1 VNKGAIERL
10 KIMNKQT
17 LLALS
22 CAALAWGASA
32 SAIAQDGFYGGL
44 ALREDGADAN
54 GLKVSTLPFAWNRFT
69 SPLAED
75 STQRALVF
83 GGYRWR
89 SDVSVEAALNTT
101 DKYALHPPRALVA
114 SGLSTGGSLADSGLR
129 SWNAD
134 VYTSWE
140 FVRSLSLYGR
150 LGYAQSDARPLFAGA
165 SLVPGD
171 PRRSRDGVNYGV
183 GLRYDM
189 TQALGLRVEYA
200 RFGRFAG
207 ESTTSVGLLPESD
220 QVTIGVQFKF

>member
-1 VNKGAIERL
+1 VK
-10 KIMNKQT
+10 KQT
-17 LLALS
+17 LSAIFCVL
-22 CAALAWGASA
+22 LAWCASA
-32 SAIAQDGFYGGL
+32 LAQDGFYGGL
-44 ALREDGADAN
+44 ALREDGADAT
-54 GLKVSTLPFAWNRFT
+54 GLKATALPFAWNRFT
-69 SPLAED
+69 APVAED
-75 STQRALVF
+75 LTQRALFF

-89 SDVSVEAALNTT
+89 SDISLEAAFNTS
-101 DKYALHPPRALVA
+101 DKYALHPPGML
-114 SGLSTGGSLADSGLR
+114 SNSNSLSTGIADSGLR
-129 SWNAD
+129 TWNAD

-150 LGYAQSDARPLFAGA
+150 VGYAQTDARPLFAGA

-171 PRRSRDGVNYGV
+171 SRRLREGVNYGV

-207 ESTTSVGLLPESD
+207 ESAANVGLLPETD

>member
-1 VNKGAIERL
+1 MKKQIIVAICL
-10 KIMNKQT
+10 G
-17 LLALS
+17 LGS
-22 CAALAWGASA
+22 AAAVPAY
-32 SAIAQDGFYGGL
+32 AQDGFYGGV
-44 ALREDGADAN
+44 ALRESGADAT
-54 GLKVSTLPFAWNRFT
+54 GLKLSSLPFAWNRFT
-69 SPLAED
+69 TPLAED
-75 STQRALVF
+75 ATQRALIF

-89 SDVSVEAALNTT
+89 SDVSVEAAFNAN
-101 DKYALHPPRALVA
+101 DKYALRPAPSTVGGG
-114 SGLSTGGSLADSGLR
+114 SSTGFTDAGTR

-134 VYTSWE
+134 VYTTWE

-150 LGYAQSDARPLFAGA
+150 VGYMQNDARPLFAGA

-171 PRRSRDGVNYGV
+171 PRRAHDGVNYGV

-207 ESTTSVGLLPESD
+207 EASNVGILPESD